1 MSDFLI
7 VGADAAGLSAAVQIR
22 RKNPRAS
29 LKVIS
34 KGRTISYGACGIPYV
49 ISGDVASADKLI
61 HYTPER
67 MEKERGIKVEILR
80 EAVGIDL
87 EAGDVEVK
95 NLENGDIMREKFGR
109 LLIAT
114 GATPRRL
121 PFLDYEAEGVFNL
134 HDMDDLGRILAFMNE
149 RRPRTAAVVGAGNI
163 GLELTEAL
171 RVRDM
176 EVVLIDIL
184 ETPVSTW
191 PSLVRE
197 AVLREMRS
205 RGVRFAGGAGIEETV
220 RRGSGFALRSNKGDF
235 EADVIF
241 SVVGVRPAVEF
252 CGGKI
257 KVLENGAL
265 LTDAFCRTSAADV
278 YAAGDCAAVHH
289 RILDR
294 PVWMPLGSTAN
305 KAGRV
310 AGINMAGGSVEYPG
324 IVGTQ
329 VFKFFGLSLARTGIG
344 VDEAAAA
351 GIDAVAVSSAARDKP
366 GYYPGAGTVEIE
378 IVCEKGSGRL
388 LGAAVVSPDNAVI
401 IIDAAAAAVTAGMTV
416 RDLAWLDAAY
426 TPPFAPVW
434 NALSLAAFKALRI

>member
-1 MSDFLI
+1 MNDFLI
-7 VGADAAGLSAAVQIR
+7 IGADAAGLSAAVQIR
-22 RKNPRAS
+22 RKRTQAG
-29 LKVIS
+29 LKVIN

-49 ISGDVASADKLI
+49 ISGDVAAPDKLI
-61 HYTPER
+61 HYTPET

-80 EAVGIDL
+80 EAVGIDP
-87 EAGDVEVK
+87 EAKYVEVK
-95 NLENGDIMREKFGR
+95 NLETGEVNRETYGR

-121 PFLDYEAEGVFNL
+121 PFLDYAAEGVFHL

-149 RRPRTAAVVGAGNI
+149 KRPRTAAVIGAGNI
-163 GLELTEAL
+163 GLELAEAL
-171 RVRDM
+171 RARDM
-176 EVVLIDIL
+176 NVVMIDIL
-184 ETPVSTW
+184 ETPIATW

-205 RGVRFAGGAGIEETV
+205 RGVRFAGGAKIEETV

-257 KVLENGAL
+257 KALENGAL

-310 AGINMAGGSVEYPG
+310 AGINMAGGSVAYPG

-329 VFKFFGLSLARTGIG
+329 VFKYFGLSLARTG
-344 VDEAAAA
+344 VDAEEAAAA
-351 GIDAVAVSSAARDKP
+351 GLDAFTVSSAARDKP

-378 IVCEKGSGRL
+378 IVCEKESGRL

-401 IIDAAAAAVTAGMTV
+401 IIDAAAVAITAGMTI

-434 NALSLAAFKALRI
+434 NALSLAALKALRL